1 MLKGTMYEERLKEL
15 GLFGLK
21 KLRQSGETLL
31 HSITTSLEE
40 REKKESDTSQ
50 RHGDKRKK
58 NRHS

>member
-1 MLKGTMYEERLKEL
+1 MLNGTMYEDRLKEL
-15 GLFGLK
+15 GLFRLK
-21 KLRQSGETLL
+21 KLRQSRETLL

-50 RHGDKRKK
+50 RHGDKRRK